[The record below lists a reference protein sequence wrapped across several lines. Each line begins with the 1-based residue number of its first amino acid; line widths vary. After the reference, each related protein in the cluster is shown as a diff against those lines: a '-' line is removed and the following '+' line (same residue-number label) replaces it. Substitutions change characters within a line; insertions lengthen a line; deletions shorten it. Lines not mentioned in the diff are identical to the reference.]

1 MNYGI
6 VIKILGS
13 ILIIE
18 SMLMTPSLMISLSL
32 REESVYA
39 FLNTIIITLLIGLI
53 FKYIPKSKSTI
64 KAKEGLAIVTIGWIV
79 MSLFG
84 ALPFY
89 LSNSTPTYIDALFET
104 VSGFTTTGSSV
115 ISNVEALSKGILFW
129 RSFTHWIG
137 GMGILVFTLALLPAL
152 GIGGVHIFKAES
164 PGPVAGKIVPRLKD
178 TARILYV
185 SYISITILEI
195 LFLKLGG
202 LSIFEAMTHTFSTV
216 GTGGFGVR
224 NDSITSYNSYVH
236 VVISVFMV
244 LSGMNFSLHFT
255 LYKRKFKEFYL
266 DEELR
271 LYIKFI
277 VISIIFIVIN
287 LLFTIYDDI
296 WLALRDSFFQVSS
309 IMTTTGFSTVDFDL
323 WPTFSKMILLVL
335 MFIGGSA
342 GSTAGGMKV
351 IRILIVFKSIKQ
363 GLSKIFHPRA
373 YIPIKVGGR
382 TVSNEVIER
391 VNSFLALH
399 VIVFI
404 VATLL
409 ISLEGVDL
417 VTSISSVAATL
428 NNIGPGLSLVGPT
441 NTYYE
446 FSQWS
451 KLLFSALMLM
461 GRLELFTVIALIVPK
476 SWTRES

>member
-236 VVISVFMV
+236 VVISIFMV

-277 VISIIFIVIN
+277 VVSIILIVIN

-296 WLALRDSFFQVSS
+296 WLAIRDSFFQVGS

-399 VIVFI
+399 IIVFI
-404 VATLL
+404 VATLF

-441 NTYYE
+441 KTYYE

-461 GRLELFTVIALIVPK
+461 GRLELFTVIALIVPN